1 MVCRM
6 AFPNNLVAELAGVV
20 GDEWV
25 VTDERALRRYLQDET
40 VPSVHP
46 QASKEVVVVKPG
58 SAEEVAEVLKVANKR
73 RVPVYPRGGGTGLVG
88 GAVPT
93 RPGIVLSLERLDR
106 INVDVENMVA
116 EVEAGVTLARLLE
129 EAEKHGLMFPPHP
142 GDEGAFVGGLVACNA
157 GGSRAVRTGVL
168 RNYVLGLEVVLP
180 TSSILRIGG
189 KTLKNNMG
197 LNLAHLFVGCEGVL
211 GVVTKAWLRLYPRW
225 RHTATL
231 IIPFNGR
238 TATFR
243 TAKKIL
249 FTGMVPLA
257 MEYFDRRV
265 IEASAK
271 HLGVS
276 WPIAEGQHF
285 LMVILA
291 EALEDMLYVQLD
303 YIDKVAREEEGL
315 EPFVAQRSD
324 EQKQL
329 LKIRSEIFPAL
340 KSSSYDILDT
350 TVPIGSVE
358 EFIESITRIES
369 KHGIWLPVFGHVG
382 DGNLHV
388 HVLNYPSYTVEEL
401 GRIVDEVYEAAVA
414 LGGTITGEHGVGY
427 IRRKYVR
434 GMLGDVWVETMRAL
448 KKSLDPNGILN
459 PDKVLP

>member
-1 MVCRM
+1 MV
-6 AFPNNLVAELAGVV
+6 FSSSLVAELAGVV
-20 GDEWV
+20 GGKWV
-25 VTDERALRRYLQDET
+25 VTDERALKRYLQDET

-46 QASKEVVVVKPG
+46 HASKEVVVVKPG
-58 SAEEVAEVLKVANKR
+58 SAEEVAEVLKVANKHGI
-73 RVPVYPRGGGTGLVG
+73 PVYPRGGGTGLVG

-106 INVDVENMVA
+106 ISVDVRNMVVEA
-116 EVEAGVTLARLLE
+116 EAGVTLGRLLE
-129 EAEKHGLMFPPHP
+129 EAEKHDLMFPPHP

-180 TSSILRIGG
+180 TGSILRVGG

-197 LNLAHLFVGCEGVL
+197 FNLAHLFVGCEGVL
-211 GVVTKAWLRLYPRW
+211 GVVTKVWLRLYPRW

-231 IIPFNGR
+231 IIPFNER
-238 TATFR
+238 AAAFR

-249 FTGMVPLA
+249 FTGVIPLA

-276 WPIAEGQHF
+276 WPVAEGQYF
-285 LMVILA
+285 MMIILA

-303 YIDKVAREEEGL
+303 YIDRVAREGDGL

-324 EQKQL
+324 EQRQL

-340 KSSSYDILDT
+340 KSDSYDILDT
-350 TVPIGSVE
+350 TVPVGVVE
-358 EFIESITRIES
+358 EFVESVARIES
-369 KHGIWLPVFGHVG
+369 KHDVWLPIFGHVG

-388 HVLNYPSYTVEEL
+388 HVLNYPDYTAEEL
-401 GRIVDEVYEAAVA
+401 EKIVDEVYEAAVI

-427 IRRKYVR
+427 VRRKYVR
-434 GMLGDVWVETMRAL
+434 RMLGDVWVETMVAL
-448 KKSLDPNGILN
+448 KKTFDPNGILN